1 MSGLRLAAA
10 VAVICASHHIVVWDK
25 VASAQ
30 QTKFTWNENY
40 SKNAAAFAFAFAF
53 AAGRN
58 STAFKK
64 GHRLSVKQ
72 RGKKK
77 KKVLLLLKYQSEL
90 CEFSYSL

>member
-40 SKNAAAFAFAFAF
+40 SKNAAAFAFAFA
-53 AAGRN
+53 AGRN

-64 GHRLSVKQ
+64 GHRLSVK
-72 RGKKK
+72 
-77 KKVLLLLKYQSEL
+77 
-90 CEFSYSL
+90 